1 MKRKIFVIAGLL
13 ICLSIG
19 TLGTAAYF
27 TSKDVAH
34 NVITTGDIDIE
45 LKEMHIPEE
54 GKNPVPFEDKT
65 GVMPG
70 MEISKI
76 VTVVNTSDN
85 EAYVRVRVQKN
96 IELKNGVQGDVD
108 LSLLTMDFDTVNWTE
123 KDGFYYYNE
132 PLAPGGETEA
142 LFTTVS
148 FSRSMGNLYQEST
161 ATIDV
166 NAQATQ
172 VKNNGSTVL
181 DAKGWPEQK
190 EEYRR

>member
-54 GKNPVPFEDKT
+54 GKDPVPFEDKT

-85 EAYVRVRVQKN
+85 EAYVRINVQKN
-96 IELKNGVQGDVD
+96 IILQDNAQGNVD
-108 LSLLTMDFDTVNWTE
+108 LSLLNIDFDTVNWTE
-123 KDGFYYYNE
+123 KEGFYYYNN
-132 PLAPGGETEA
+132 PLAPGEETEP
-142 LFTTVS
+142 LFTKVS
-148 FSRSMGNLYQEST
+148 FSKNMGNMYQKCK

-172 VKNNGSTVL
+172 VKNNGNTSL
-181 DAKGWPEQK
+181 DAKGWPAL
-190 EEYRR
+190 

>member
-27 TSKDVAH
+27 TSKDAAH
-34 NVITTGDIDIE
+34 NVITTGNIDIE
-45 LKEMHIPEE
+45 LKEMQIPEE
-54 GKNPVPFEDKT
+54 GGEPVPFENKT

-76 VTVVNTSDN
+76 VTIVNTGDN
-85 EAYVRVRVQKN
+85 QAYVRVK
-96 IELKNGVQGDVD
+96 LKKTITLDNNTQTSVD

-123 KDGFYYYNE
+123 KDGFYYYNKPLE
-132 PLAPGGETEA
+132 PGAETEA

-148 FSRSMGNLYQEST
+148 LSESMGNMYQKCE
-161 ATIDV
+161 AAIHV
-166 NAQATQ
+166 EAQATQ
-172 VKNNGSTVL
+172 VKHNGSSAL
-181 DAKGWPEQK
+181 EAKGWPLL
-190 EEYRR
+190 